1 MKRLTYRSQLAES
14 CWDERE
20 NDAKNFISAP
30 KWYPATVDSTLRF
43 EALMMRIQSLIGG
56 EWVGGFDRLPNRNP
70 SDLADI
76 VGEYAPLDQAR
87 TFQAV
92 SAAKAAAPAWG
103 LSTIQ
108 QRHDILKA
116 AGDALLARCG
126 EIGAVLAR
134 EEGKTLAEAV
144 GETRRAAQIFHF
156 FAGECLRSGGEY
168 LPSVRADVTISITR
182 EPLGVIG
189 IITPWNFPIAI
200 PAWKIAPALAWGN
213 TVVFKPAE
221 LVPASAW
228 LLVSILHEAGLPDG
242 VLNMVIG
249 SGSVVGQAMLQS
261 ADIDGYSFTGST
273 DTGGIVAAAAASN
286 FSRVQLEMGGKN
298 ALVVL
303 GDADLEIAVDCAIN
317 GAFFSTGQRCTASSR
332 LIVTQ
337 DIHDRFIDAMIAKMA
352 MLKVGNALD
361 PQTDIGPV
369 VDQRQ
374 MDQDLDYI
382 KVAQA
387 EGGKLII
394 GGHIERHETEGHYL
408 SPALITETNGAMR
421 INREEVFGPIASVIC
436 VKNYEEALEVTN
448 DSDFGL
454 TAGIC
459 TTSLKYSAH
468 FKRHAQ
474 VGMTMVNLPTAG
486 VDYHVTFG
494 GKKRS
499 SLGPR
504 EQGTHAR
511 EFYTSSKT
519 SYEFSGKL

>member
-1 MKRLTYRSQLAES
+1 MGFNSEM
-14 CWDERE
+14 
-20 NDAKNFISAP
+20 I
-30 KWYPATVDSTLRF
+30 
-43 EALMMRIQSLIGG
+43 RIQSLIDGQ
-56 EWVGGFDRLPNRNP
+56 WVGGNQRLPNYNP
-70 SDLADI
+70 SDLSDI
-76 VGEYAPLDQAR
+76 VGEYAPLDGTYVA
-87 TFQAV
+87 QAV
-92 SAAKAAAPAWG
+92 SSAQAAAQAWG
-103 LSTIQ
+103 LSPIQ

-116 AGDALLARCG
+116 AGDALFARSG
-126 EIGAVLAR
+126 EIGSVLAR

-144 GETRRAAQIFHF
+144 GETKRAAQIFHF

-168 LPSVRADVTISITR
+168 LPSVRPDVTVSITR
-182 EPLGVIG
+182 EPVGVIG

-228 LLVSILHEAGLPDG
+228 LLVSILQEAGLPDG

-249 SGSVVGQAMLQS
+249 SGAVAGQAMLQS
-261 ADIDGYSFTGST
+261 PDIDAYSFTGSVH
-273 DTGGIVAAAAASN
+273 TGQIVAAAAAHN
-286 FSRVQLEMGGKN
+286 LNRVQLEMGGKN

-303 GDADLEIAVDCAIN
+303 DDADLSLAVDCAVN

-332 LIVTQ
+332 LIVT
-337 DIHDRFIDAMIAKMA
+337 DSIHDHFIDAMIAKMEQ
-352 MLKVGNALD
+352 LRVGNALD

-374 MDQDLDYI
+374 LSQDLDYI
-382 KVAQA
+382 EIAQC
-387 EGGKLII
+387 EGGKLVC
-394 GGHIERHETEGHYL
+394 GGEIQRQGTNGHYL
-408 SPALITETNGAMR
+408 SPALFTETTGAMR
-421 INREEVFGPIASVIC
+421 INREEVFGPIASVTR
-436 VKNYEEALEVTN
+436 VKNYEEALEATN

-486 VDYHVTFG
+486 VDYHVPFG
-494 GKKRS
+494 GRKGS
-499 SLGPR
+499 SLGQR
-504 EQGTHAR
+504 EQGSHAR
-511 EFYTSSKT
+511 EFYTTTKT
-519 SYEFSGKL
+519 SYEFSGKLP